1 MEAFTLIK
9 QVADRQLLYISEH
22 GHAQAGCNGPYKN
35 EDTPIRNTGHWIII
49 YAYLWEKTKQ
59 EVYLKA
65 VKTLAKYIL
74 NINNYGISGSI
85 RHRTDVR
92 FDHTNGLI
100 GQAWTIEALITAA
113 YVLKDKVYYKK
124 AKELFINQQFNE
136 QNSIWNVVDCNG
148 EISYD
153 LTFNHQLWFA
163 ASGSK
168 ILDYEY
174 DEKID
179 NQIKFFL
186 NAANERLFR
195 VYDDGLIIHT
205 VNYQLNETEKIYIRK
220 LNRKRKIRSLINNP
234 FKVLKKKVFDR
245 RQKFSFTEGLEKGY
259 HLFDLYGFAMLKQRY
274 GEMPIFKSE
283 KLKMA
288 IKYALD
294 TDEIL
299 KLSNPCGGYMFN
311 KFSYSYN
318 SPAFEYPY
326 VSLIFG
332 REDVKKNNYLL
343 QKHCELLYDAKS
355 CSFTKNCDDPKTLD
369 ARIYELVYYLR
380 EVDKIRGV

>member
-9 QVADRQLLYISEH
+9 QVADRKLLYISEH
-22 GHAQAGCNGPYKN
+22 GHAEAGYNGPYKN
-35 EDTPIRNTGHWIII
+35 EETPIRNTGHWIIV

-59 EVYLKA
+59 EVYLKT

-74 NINNYGISGSI
+74 KSSNYGTSGSI
-85 RHRTDVR
+85 RHRTDMR

-100 GQAWTIEALITAA
+100 GQAWTIEALIISA
-113 YVLKDKVYYKK
+113 YILKDKIYYKK
-124 AKELFINQQFNE
+124 AKGLFLIQQFNV
-136 QNSIWNVVDCNG
+136 QNSMWNVIDCNG

-163 ASGSK
+163 ACGSM

-174 DEKID
+174 DKEID
-179 NQIKFFL
+179 KQINSFL
-186 NAANERLFR
+186 NAADERLFR
-195 VYDDGLIIHT
+195 IYDDGLIIHT
-205 VNYQLNETEKIYIRK
+205 VNYKLNETEKMYIRK
-220 LNRKRKIRSLINNP
+220 LNRKRKIKSLMNNP
-234 FKVLKKKVFDR
+234 FNVLKKKAFDR

-283 KLKMA
+283 KLKKA

-294 TDEIL
+294 TDEIF
-299 KLSNPCGGYMFN
+299 KLSNPCGGYKFN
-311 KFSYSYN
+311 KFAYGYN

-332 REDVKKNNYLL
+332 REDVNKNNYLL
-343 QKHCELLYDAKS
+343 KKHCELLYDAKR
-355 CSFTKNCDDPKTLD
+355 CSFVRNCDDSETLD